1 MKDAEKQILDKI
13 NLECRLSLKADEYEY
28 NRFDAEDERYIVEIK
43 DRHKFYK
50 DTMIEF
56 DKYSYNLVYSQVANK
71 DFIYAVRMESN
82 IYIFNLT
89 KKDCSYNWEWRD
101 MPRQTEFGNTEK
113 IKKLVG
119 FLDIENSVRIIG

>member
-1 MKDAEKQILDKI
+1 MKDAEKEILDKI

-71 DFIYAVRMESN
+71 DFIYVIRSLARLLSYFLISSN
-82 IYIFNLT
+82 RVNSSPLVLV
-89 KKDCSYNWEWRD
+89 
-101 MPRQTEFGNTEK
+101 PHNT
-113 IKKLVG
+113 
-119 FLDIENSVRIIG
+119 R

>member
-1 MKDAEKQILDKI
+1 MKDAEKEILDKI
-13 NLECRLSLKADEYEY
+13 NLECGLSLKADDYEY
-28 NRFDAEDERYIVEIK
+28 NRFDAEDNKYIVEIK

-56 DKYSYNLVYSQVANK
+56 DKYSYNLVYSQMKDK
-71 DFIYAVRMESN
+71 DFIYAVRMESK

-89 KKDCSYNWEWRD
+89 KKDCTSRWEWRD
-101 MPRQTEFGNTEK
+101 MPRQTEFGDTEK

-119 FLDIENSVRIIG
+119 FVDIEKSVRIIG

>member
-1 MKDAEKQILDKI
+1 MKAAEKEILDKI
-13 NLECRLSLKADEYEY
+13 NLECNLSLKSDEYEY
-28 NRFDAEDERYIVEIK
+28 NRFDAEDNKYIVEIK

-50 DTMIEF
+50 NTMIEF

-71 DFIYAVRMESN
+71 EFIYAVRMESK

-89 KKDCSYNWEWRD
+89 KKDCSYKWEWRD
-101 MPRQTEFGNTEK
+101 MPRQTEFKNNEK

-119 FLDIENSVRIIG
+119 LLDINNSVRVIL